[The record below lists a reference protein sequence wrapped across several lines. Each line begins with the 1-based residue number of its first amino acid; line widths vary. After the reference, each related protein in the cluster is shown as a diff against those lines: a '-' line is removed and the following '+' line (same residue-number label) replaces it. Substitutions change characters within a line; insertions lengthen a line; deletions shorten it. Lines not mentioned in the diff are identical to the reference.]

1 MSCSLCF
8 QNTDPPTDLSYF
20 RLVEDPQRQVCKCVQ
35 TILPSIPSSSSLLLF
50 GLPSL
55 APGSRKERKKEK
67 KKTQQDRDESHI
79 VCRAEFGRPQIK
91 DSGRLVMIRGLG

>member
-20 RLVEDPQRQVCKCVQ
+20 RLVEDPRRQVCKCVQ
-35 TILPSIPSSSSLLLF
+35 TIFLSTPSPALLRF

-55 APGSRKERKKEK
+55 APALRKGKK

-79 VCRAEFGRPQIK
+79 VYRAEFGRPQIK